1 MNTEVSQGRTDS
13 EQGLLALVAALVL
26 LGAMG
31 MLFILG

>member
-1 MNTEVSQGRTDS
+1 MNTEVSRERTDS

>member
-1 MNTEVSQGRTDS
+1 MTTEVSRERTDN

-26 LGAMG
+26 LGVMG